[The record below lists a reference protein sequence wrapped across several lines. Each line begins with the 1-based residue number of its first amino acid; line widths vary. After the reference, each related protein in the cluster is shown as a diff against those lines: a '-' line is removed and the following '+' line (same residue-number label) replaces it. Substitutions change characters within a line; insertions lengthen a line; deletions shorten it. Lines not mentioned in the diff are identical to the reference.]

1 MRRVKI
7 VVTGAGGFIGSHVTE
22 AFVLAGHD
30 VKALVTYRSTGTRGW
45 LEDIDVD
52 VASHVEVVQGDVR
65 DRSLVD
71 NLVKGMDCVA
81 HLAALIAI
89 PYSYNAPES
98 YVQTNIDGTLNVLEA
113 ARNAGNIRVVLTS
126 TSEVY
131 GTAQTVP
138 ITETHPL
145 SPQSPYAATKV
156 AADCLGLSYH
166 RSFELPVTILR
177 PFNTYGPRQS
187 TRAVIPTIISQ
198 IAAGQREI
206 ALGSLSPTRDLLY
219 VGDTA
224 AGFVLA
230 TTCDAAIGQT
240 IQLGTGFEISIGDLA
255 HRIATLMNADVTI
268 REDQRRLRPAASE
281 VFQLIAD
288 NTRARDVLGWQPS
301 GVGVEGLDQGLKQTI
316 AWQHVQTSRSTEDA
330 QRFAI

>member
-1 MRRVKI
+1 MKI

-22 AFVLAGHD
+22 AFVRAGHD

-45 LEDIDVD
+45 LEDIDPD
-52 VASHVEVVQGDVR
+52 VAEHVEVVQGDVR
-65 DRSLVD
+65 DRSLVC
-71 NLVKGMDCVA
+71 NLVKGIDCVA

-288 NTRARDVLGWQPS
+288 NTRARDVLGWQP
-301 GVGVEGLDQGLKQTI
+301 GGMGLEGLDQGLKQTI
-316 AWQHVQTSRSTEDA
+316 AWFISESRANPRDA
-330 QRFAI
+330 NRFAI

>member
-1 MRRVKI
+1 M
-7 VVTGAGGFIGSHVTE
+7 TTPSAT
-22 AFVLAGHD
+22 
-30 VKALVTYRSTGTRGW
+30 
-45 LEDIDVD
+45 
-52 VASHVEVVQGDVR
+52 
-65 DRSLVD
+65 
-71 NLVKGMDCVA
+71 
-81 HLAALIAI
+81 
-89 PYSYNAPES
+89 
-98 YVQTNIDGTLNVLEA
+98 
-113 ARNAGNIRVVLTS
+113 
-126 TSEVY
+126 
-131 GTAQTVP
+131 
-138 ITETHPL
+138 THTPF

-166 RSFELPVTILR
+166 RSFELPVTTLR

-187 TRAVIPTIISQ
+187 TRAVMPTIISQ
-198 IAAGQREI
+198 IAAGQREM

-255 HRIATLMNADVTI
+255 QRIATLMNADVTI

-288 NTRARDVLGWQPS
+288 NTRARDVLGWRPS
-301 GVGVEGLDQGLKQTI
+301 GMGLEGLDEGLKKAI
-316 AWQHVQTSRSTEDA
+316 EWFISESRANPRDA
-330 QRFAI
+330 NGFAI